1 MTQFWHIVKGTQV
14 QREIKQYCHVKMVNW
29 VMLGKFKRR
38 DIVQEH
44 DIFSLLQ
51 RFHIWSWTQA
61 AYPSRSYVYDVT
73 DSCVML
79 RWFSKPSKPTPSWF
93 KPQLSY
99 LLLANGIF
107 SRHWPMT
114 TTPGPSWLKNGFWH
128 DAPLSLLPQVFWIC
142 RCLEPIVAN
151 CQIVTGN
158 KEMWQ
163 HPPNKRWFH
172 MWRSTQGCVWELC
185 AKQILAW

>member
-1 MTQFWHIVKGTQV
+1 MF
-14 QREIKQYCHVKMVNW
+14 REN
-29 VMLGKFKRR
+29 
-38 DIVQEH
+38 

-73 DSCVML
+73 TSCVML

-99 LLLANGIF
+99 LLLLANGLF

-128 DAPLSLLPQVFWIC
+128 DAPLSLLPQLIWIEVKNLLWQIAKLPLAIKKCDSILLIRDDFTCDGQHKDVFESYALSKYRPDKNIRGPPIC
-142 RCLEPIVAN
+142 RTDWNLNEQFLFENISFSKSLDCHH
-151 CQIVTGN
+151 Q
-158 KEMWQ
+158 
-163 HPPNKRWFH
+163 
-172 MWRSTQGCVWELC
+172 CVG
-185 AKQILAW
+185 